1 LQGEEKTKTKMEHFS
16 RIFPDLLTAGFLNAM
31 IFKVEMPS

>member
-1 LQGEEKTKTKMEHFS
+1 LQGEEKAENKMEYIS
-16 RIFPDLLTAGFLNAM
+16 RIFPDLLPAGFLNAM